1 MSAAAG
7 FGLAGSRGIRFNR
20 GDRRPA
26 RAGADRTAGR
36 RPWDPIAS
44 TNNIRLRVNT
54 ANKNMSIEERTLSLI
69 NKTTAL
75 NPNAQEFVPSSLRSI
90 NDVSNRSDTSR
101 ISVSGSSKDTIADQ
115 QDPVIPSNPDEEAH
129 RYWQEQLPDDITPD
143 FKVLGQ
149 DEMSGPDN
157 ISLTGLSINDSIGA
171 SLFSPNQTSNLQHRA
186 SPFIRDTLST
196 RSKIEFPSPTYVE
209 EQSRATIMSPTASA
223 MSPTAAPWVKTVRNG
238 VQYNANRRD
247 ASHYNGDSSIGAPVQ
262 NLTDAYFGSRRS
274 FSSTMDIMSQLENKV
289 DGRLNQNLRSLSFGH
304 SSPPSPASY
313 GQNGL
318 ANYNKEAFGLANNT
332 YRSHSAVLAD
342 DILSPSAGREHIS
355 LDAPRGRYNTTN
367 LPVSGLGSSRGSQF
381 MASSFNGNHDIV
393 SNNTLQN
400 IAGVQT
406 GPAWLETDTAANMFL
421 ESKDEVHDFASLR
434 HALLEQ
440 DRQVLLTGA
449 NPVAKELYNLQSRLA
464 QEKARDVYRQRFQMP
479 EFQGLVQE
487 QNTPIDLCGLHVSEA
502 IHVLNYELNN
512 RRKIARSTGRRLQV
526 IIISSTRTPA
536 RLTAAV
542 EQYLLEH
549 GIQYTQAQLGLFRV
563 LLQ

>member
-1 MSAAAG
+1 M
-7 FGLAGSRGIRFNR
+7 LL
-20 GDRRPA
+20 
-26 RAGADRTAGR
+26 TH
-36 RPWDPIAS
+36 
-44 TNNIRLRVNT
+44 
-54 ANKNMSIEERTLSLI
+54 
-69 NKTTAL
+69 
-75 NPNAQEFVPSSLRSI
+75 RS
-90 NDVSNRSDTSR
+90 
-101 ISVSGSSKDTIADQ
+101 
-115 QDPVIPSNPDEEAH
+115 
-129 RYWQEQLPDDITPD
+129 
-143 FKVLGQ
+143 
-149 DEMSGPDN
+149 
-157 ISLTGLSINDSIGA
+157 
-171 SLFSPNQTSNLQHRA
+171 
-186 SPFIRDTLST
+186 RDTLST

-247 ASHYNGDSSIGAPVQ
+247 ASHYNGDSSIVQ

-355 LDAPRGRYNTTN
+355 LDAPRGRMK
-367 LPVSGLGSSRGSQF
+367 F
-381 MASSFNGNHDIV
+381 MI
-393 SNNTLQN
+393 LQAYGMRFWN
-400 IAGVQT
+400 
-406 GPAWLETDTAANMFL
+406 
-421 ESKDEVHDFASLR
+421 
-434 HALLEQ
+434 
-440 DRQVLLTGA
+440 RQVLLTGA

>member
-1 MSAAAG
+1 
-7 FGLAGSRGIRFNR
+7 
-20 GDRRPA
+20 
-26 RAGADRTAGR
+26 
-36 RPWDPIAS
+36 
-44 TNNIRLRVNT
+44 
-54 ANKNMSIEERTLSLI
+54 MSIEERTLSLI
-69 NKTTAL
+69 NKTAL
-75 NPNAQEFVPSSLRSI
+75 NPNAQEFVPSALRSV
-90 NDVSNRSDTSR
+90 NDVSTRSDTSR
-101 ISVSGSSKDTIADQ
+101 ISLSGSSKDTIADQ
-115 QDPVIPSNPDEEAH
+115 QEPSNPDEEAH

-143 FKVLGQ
+143 FNVLGQ
-149 DEMSGPDN
+149 DESPGPDN
-157 ISLTGLSINDSIGA
+157 LSLTGLSINDSIGA

-186 SPFIRDTLST
+186 SPFIRDTLGT
-196 RSKIEFPSPTYVE
+196 RAKIEFPSPTYVE

-238 VQYNANRRD
+238 GQYNANRRD

-318 ANYNKEAFGLANNT
+318 ANYNKEAFGLANNS

-367 LPVSGLGSSRGSQF
+367 LPVSGLGSSRGSHL
-381 MASSFNGNHDIV
+381 MANSFNGNHDIV
-393 SNNTLQN
+393 ANNTLQN

-440 DRQVLLTGA
+440 DRQAFLSGA
-449 NPVAKELYNLQSRLA
+449 NPLGKELNIKDLYNLQSRLA
-464 QEKARDVYRQRFQMP
+464 QEKVRETMYRQRFQMP

-512 RRKIARSTGRRLQV
+512 RWKIARSTGRRLQV

-536 RLTAAV
+536 RLTVAV

-549 GIQYTQAQLGLFRV
+549 GLQYTQAQPGLFRV